1 VLRYTYIARLVNCG
15 FTMRNAAEKENPNLV
30 DSVHVGDLLLKL
42 EVSLQV
48 IIMYCT
54 SIHLQIIALCLHMLF
69 EIFKCRVLTTYDN
82 WTQPGTA
89 VTSVVTP
96 TASKLSYPT
105 ITTRQRKV
113 LAQRTVSTRKR
124 IVHPTTSIHRT

>member
-1 VLRYTYIARLVNCG
+1 MLRYTYIARLVNCG

>member
-1 VLRYTYIARLVNCG
+1 
-15 FTMRNAAEKENPNLV
+15 MRNAAEKENPNLV